1 MNDIIKIITFLEE
14 SGLLIKNI
22 SETIK
27 NEAKEQRGG
36 FFRMLLGILDDNL
49 LQKLLT
55 GKDTIIA
62 GEGTVWSGQDFWCCL
77 ILWQIL
83 KWKGIIR
90 IRPNLM
96 SFIQKII
103 YLKQTMGHM

>member
-36 FFRMLLGILDDNL
+36 FCRMLLGILDDNL

-62 GEGTVWSGQDFWCCL
+62 GEGTV
-77 ILWQIL
+77 
-83 KWKGIIR
+83 
-90 IRPNLM
+90 
-96 SFIQKII
+96 
-103 YLKQTMGHM
+103 